1 MGLVVRVECAG
12 EFVIVLSSSSS
23 SSYPKVVVVA
33 GVVLYFYY
41 PILKPLFLCI
51 YLQRNKVT

>member
-12 EFVIVLSSSSS
+12 EFVIVLSSS